1 MDEFDTHRNM
11 PLPEWSVRSD
21 DGGARPSVQFLIAEL
36 ERGMHGGNRMNITG
50 MNLGIV
56 RTLLNHINK
65 LEDRLD
71 ELEGRIPTVEYISS
85 MQDKQRQE

>member
-1 MDEFDTHRNM
+1 
-11 PLPEWSVRSD
+11 
-21 DGGARPSVQFLIAEL
+21 
-36 ERGMHGGNRMNITG
+36 MNITG

-71 ELEGRIPTVEYISS
+71 ELEGRIGATVPATCGVQANIL
-85 MQDKQRQE
+85 DTHPL

>member
-1 MDEFDTHRNM
+1 MS
-11 PLPEWSVRSD
+11 LPQWSRRSD

-36 ERGMHGGNRMNITG
+36 ERGMMGRGGNHMNITG

-71 ELEGRIPTVEYISS
+71 ELEGRIGATVPATCGVQANIL
-85 MQDKQRQE
+85 DTHPL

>member
-1 MDEFDTHRNM
+1 MS
-11 PLPEWSVRSD
+11 LPQWSRRSD

-36 ERGMHGGNRMNITG
+36 ERGMMGRGGNRANITG

-71 ELEGRIPTVEYISS
+71 ELEGRIGATVPATNGVQANIPDTHSL
-85 MQDKQRQE
+85 